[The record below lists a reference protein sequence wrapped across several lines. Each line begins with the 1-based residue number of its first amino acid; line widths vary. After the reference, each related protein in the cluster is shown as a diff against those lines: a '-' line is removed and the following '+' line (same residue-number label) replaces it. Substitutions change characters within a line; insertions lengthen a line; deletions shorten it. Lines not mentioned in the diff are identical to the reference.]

1 MKASCSLQQ
10 PAMLKSVEVSR
21 HKNCGYIATVCMHL
35 MHLLIISDPDTFLS
49 VVLYSSI
56 HILDFTAQLPGY
68 TSVCGVRG
76 LDRSIYFHLNLKT
89 DSINKKMFS
98 SKADVTLIS
107 IYRIKF
113 TTSLCVCVCVCIR
126 LLAIVNYFLWFIHLE
141 RQAKKEIR
149 TRNIQK
155 DQLTNFLRGGGCCL
169 VSKK

>member
-49 VVLYSSI
+49 LVLYSSI

-76 LDRSIYFHLNLKT
+76 LDRTIYFHLNLKT

-113 TTSLCVCVCVCIR
+113 TTSLCVYVFGSQQ
-126 LLAIVNYFLWFIHLE
+126 LSTTSFGLYTLKGK
-141 RQAKKEIR
+141 QKKRSEQEISR
-149 TRNIQK
+149 K
-155 DQLTNFLRGGGCCL
+155 TN
-169 VSKK
+169 

>member
-49 VVLYSSI
+49 LVLYSSI

-76 LDRSIYFHLNLKT
+76 LDRTIYFHLNLKT

-113 TTSLCVCVCVCIR
+113 TTSLCVCVCVFGSQQ
-126 LLAIVNYFLWFIHLE
+126 LSTTSFGLYTLKGK
-141 RQAKKEIR
+141 QKKRSE
-149 TRNIQK
+149 QK
-155 DQLTNFLRGGGCCL
+155 ISRKTNCQIF
-169 VSKK
+169 

>member
-49 VVLYSSI
+49 LVLYSSI

-76 LDRSIYFHLNLKT
+76 LDRTIYFHLNLKA
-89 DSINKKMFS
+89 DSINKKNVFQQGRCDFDFYLQN
-98 SKADVTLIS
+98 K
-107 IYRIKF
+107 IYHQF
-113 TTSLCVCVCVCIR
+113 VCVCIR
-126 LLAIVNYFLWFIHLE
+126 LLAIVNNFLWFIHLE